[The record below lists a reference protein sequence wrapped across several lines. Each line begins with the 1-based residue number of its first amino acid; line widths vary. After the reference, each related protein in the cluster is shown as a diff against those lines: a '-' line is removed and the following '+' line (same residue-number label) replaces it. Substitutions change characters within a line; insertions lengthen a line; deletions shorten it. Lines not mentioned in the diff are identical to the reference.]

1 MNILYG
7 PNEGPH
13 GQPPKLTAVE
23 RQASARR
30 DAADMERALD
40 IICEALTDWQ
50 GMLRQETGPA
60 RRAMQALLKGRLAFV
75 EGARLPARAEAPPAL
90 V

>member
-1 MNILYG
+1 
-7 PNEGPH
+7 
-13 GQPPKLTAVE
+13 
-23 RQASARR
+23 
-30 DAADMERALD
+30 
-40 IICEALTDWQ
+40 
-50 GMLRQETGPA
+50 MLRQETGPA